1 MLLIGG
7 EILAALRQ
15 KIHSRYRPNL
25 RGHLSAQIE
34 SCRKFFISHSI
45 KRYFIR
51 LLIYRIG
58 LPRPRAIAVVVAM
71 MAAKII
77 ATPWI

>member
-25 RGHLSAQIE
+25 RGHLFYH
-34 SCRKFFISHSI
+34 KFNPMD
-45 KRYFIR
+45 
-51 LLIYRIG
+51 G
-58 LPRPRAIAVVVAM
+58 LEQKASVQF
-71 MAAKII
+71 AKP
-77 ATPWI
+77 TVDR

>member
-25 RGHLSAQIE
+25 RGHLSPAQKGE
-34 SCRKFFISHSI
+34 NSFAFK
-45 KRYFIR
+45 
-51 LLIYRIG
+51 
-58 LPRPRAIAVVVAM
+58 VVC
-71 MAAKII
+71 
-77 ATPWI
+77 